1 MADGINKLIT
11 LKKEVTW
18 GLKPA
23 NTGGQLMPR
32 VTGSFRPSI
41 PSYQSALL
49 NPSQQ
54 MRDSRHGTHSAV
66 GNLTSELMCGAYSE
80 LFAAGLRR
88 DFGATSI
95 TTGALTNITVDNFV
109 PVFTR
114 ASGSFFTDGFRRGM
128 IVDVTNPVQPLNSG
142 RALVLDVDDLTM
154 DAVLLSSVAWTAQ
167 PSGDTITIAQAG
179 EWTYT
184 PQTGHTNDSFTA
196 EEWMSDISVSVIT
209 LGLVLNTFSV
219 SLSPNGM
226 VGATF
231 DFMGKDFETPSGTR
245 YFASPTAVP
254 GEGTMSSA
262 SGVAY
267 LDGSKSC
274 RMTSMTLNVNNNV
287 TMEDMVLCA
296 GKGARS
302 RGKVLA
308 SGSATFVFDNED
320 LLVKFVT
327 EQEIEFIAVLTAQD
341 GEALGFY
348 APRMKINDASYDDGE
363 KVTILTLNFDML
375 EYVGSAT
382 DILNTT
388 LIISDTTL

>member
-23 NTGGQLMPR
+23 ATGGQLYPR

-49 NPSQQ
+49 KPSQQ
-54 MRDSRHGTHSAV
+54 MSDSRHGTHSAV
-66 GNLTSELMCGAYSE
+66 GNLQSELMCGAYSE

-88 DFGATSI
+88 DFGATAIS
-95 TTGALTNITVDNFV
+95 TGALTDITVSTGI
-109 PVFTR
+109 PAFTR
-114 ASGSFFTDGFRRGM
+114 GSGSFLTDGFMKGM
-128 IVDVTNPVQPLNSG
+128 IIDVTNPSEPLNAG
-142 RALVLDVDDLTM
+142 RAVVISVTALEM
-154 DAVLLSSVAWTAQ
+154 DALLLSGDTWTAQ
-167 PSGDTITIAQAG
+167 ASGDTITIAQVG

-196 EEWMSDISVSVIT
+196 EEWMSDISVSVVT
-209 LGLVLNTFSV
+209 LGLVLNTFSI

-231 DFMGKDFETPSGTR
+231 DFMGKDFETPSDTR
-245 YFASPTAVP
+245 YFTSPAAVP

-262 SGVAY
+262 SGMAI

-274 RMTSMTLNVNNNV
+274 RLTSMTLNVNNNV
-287 TMEDMVLCA
+287 TMEDMILCA
-296 GKGARS
+296 GKGAKS

-320 LLVKFVT
+320 LLVQFVT

-341 GEALGFY
+341 GEALGFF
-348 APRMKINDASYDDGE
+348 APRLKINDASYDDGE
-363 KVTILTLNFDML
+363 KVTILTINFDML
-375 EYVGSAT
+375 EYVGTDA
-382 DILNTT
+382 DILPTT
-388 LIISDTTL
+388 LVISDTTL

>member
-23 NTGGQLMPR
+23 NTGGQLYPR
-32 VTGSFRPSI
+32 VTGTFRPSI

-54 MRDSRHGTHSAV
+54 MRDSRHGTHSSV
-66 GNLTSELMCGAYSE
+66 GNLQTELMCGAYKE

-88 DFGATSI
+88 DFGSTAI
-95 TTGALTNITVDNFV
+95 TTGALTNISVGTGI
-109 PVFTR
+109 PAFTR
-114 ASGSFFTDGFRRGM
+114 AAGSFLTDGFKKGM
-128 IVDVTNPVQPLNSG
+128 IIDVTNPDEALNAG
-142 RALVLDVDDLTM
+142 RAVVLSVDALTM
-154 DAVLLSSVAWTAQ
+154 DAVLLNGNAWVSQA
-167 PSGDTITIAQAG
+167 SGDTITIAQAG

-196 EEWMSDISVSVIT
+196 EEWMSDISVSQIT
-209 LGLVLNTFSV
+209 LGLVLNTFSI

-231 DFMGKDFETPSGTR
+231 DFMGKDFETASDTR
-245 YFASPTAVP
+245 YFTSPTEVP

-262 SGVAY
+262 SGVAFI
-267 LDGSKSC
+267 DGSKSC

-287 TMEDMVLCA
+287 TMEDMVLCE

-308 SGSATFVFDNED
+308 SGSATFVFDNKD
-320 LLVKFVT
+320 LLVKFQN

-341 GEALGFY
+341 GEALGFF
-348 APRMKINDASYDDGE
+348 APRLKINDASYDDGE
-363 KVTILTLNFDML
+363 KVTILTINFDML
-375 EYVGSAT
+375 EYVGT
-382 DILNTT
+382 DADTLNTT
-388 LIISDTTL
+388 LVISDTTL

>member
-66 GNLTSELMCGAYSE
+66 GNLQSELMCGAYKE

-88 DFGATSI
+88 DFGTTAI
-95 TTGALTNITVDNFV
+95 TTTALTNVTVSTGIPAFA
-109 PVFTR
+109 R
-114 ASGSFFTDGFRRGM
+114 AAGSFLTDGFKRGM
-128 IVDVTNPVQPLNSG
+128 IVDVTNPDEPLNSG
-142 RALVLDVDDLTM
+142 SAIVLSVSALEL
-154 DAVLLSSVAWTAQ
+154 DAVLLSGDAWVAQ
-167 PSGDTITIAQAG
+167 PSGDSITISQRG

-196 EEWMSDISVSVIT
+196 EEWLSDITVSQIT
-209 LGLVLNTFSV
+209 LGLVLNTFSI

-231 DFMGKDFETPSGTR
+231 DFMGKGFETPSDTR
-245 YFASPTAVP
+245 YFSSPAAVP
-254 GEGTMSSA
+254 SEGTMSSA
-262 SGVAY
+262 SGVAFI
-267 LDGSKSC
+267 DGSKSC
-274 RMTSMTLNVNNNV
+274 RLTSMTLNVNNNV

-308 SGSATFVFDNED
+308 SGSATFVIDNED
-320 LLVKFVT
+320 LLVKFVE

-341 GEALGFY
+341 GEALGFF
-348 APRMKINDASYDDGE
+348 APRLKINDASYDDGE
-363 KVTILTLNFDML
+363 KVTILTINFDML
-375 EYVGSAT
+375 EYVGTAS

-388 LIISDTTL
+388 LVISDTTL

>member
-54 MRDSRHGTHSAV
+54 MKDSRHGTHSAV
-66 GNLTSELMCGAYSE
+66 GNLSSELMCGAYKE

-88 DFGATSI
+88 DFGTTSI
-95 TTGALTNITVDNFV
+95 TTGALTNITVGTGV
-109 PVFTR
+109 PAFTR
-114 ASGSFFTDGFRRGM
+114 ASGSFITDGFKRGM
-128 IVDVTNPVQPLNSG
+128 IVAVTNPDEPLNAG
-142 RALVLDVDDLTM
+142 RAIVLDVNALTM

-167 PSGDTITIAQAG
+167 SSGDTITIAQAG

-226 VGATF
+226 VGVTF
-231 DFMGKDFETPSGTR
+231 DFMGKDFETPSDTR
-245 YFASPTAVP
+245 YFASPAAVP

-327 EQEIEFIAVLTAQD
+327 EQEIEFMAVLTAQD

-382 DILNTT
+382 DIVATT

>member
-54 MRDSRHGTHSAV
+54 MKDSRHGTHSAV
-66 GNLTSELMCGAYSE
+66 GNLSSELMCGAYKE

-95 TTGALTNITVDNFV
+95 TTGALTNITVGTGV
-109 PVFTR
+109 PAFTR
-114 ASGSFFTDGFRRGM
+114 ASGSFLTDGFKRGM
-128 IVDVTNPVQPLNSG
+128 IVDVTNPDEPLNAG
-142 RALVLDVDDLTM
+142 RALVLDVNALTM

-167 PSGDTITIAQAG
+167 SSGDTIAIAQAG

-226 VGATF
+226 VGVTF
-231 DFMGKDFETPSGTR
+231 DFMGKDFETPSDTR
-245 YFASPTAVP
+245 YFSSPAAVP

-327 EQEIEFIAVLTAQD
+327 EQEIEFMAVLTAQD

-382 DILNTT
+382 DIINTT